1 MRESPTDSSILQ
13 FRQLDA
19 FQDIPEELVERY
31 DVIHIQ
37 LFVLIVKENDPVPL
51 LQNLLRLLS
60 MPLILYHSGV
70 VLLVLPSSVPRI
82 SVKTNEISDSH
93 ELFTYLRL

>member
-1 MRESPTDSSILQ
+1 MRECPTDSSILQ

-51 LQNLLRLLS
+51 
-60 MPLILYHSGV
+60 
-70 VLLVLPSSVPRI
+70 
-82 SVKTNEISDSH
+82 
-93 ELFTYLRL
+93 